1 MKSLAIKMMFPVVA
15 FVLAS
20 AGAVSTSDST
30 TKSEIASVQGFKRTA
45 PFNCQPQK
53 ICNNIGTVLCVDGT
67 DQMYAKPS
75 PASDCTEILTHKP

>member
-20 AGAVSTSDST
+20 AGAVGTNESST
-30 TKSEIASVQGFKRTA
+30 TTAMAGVQGFKRTA
-45 PFNCQPQK
+45 PFSCQPLK
-53 ICNNIGTVLCVDGT
+53 ICNNIGNILCVDGT

-75 PASDCTEILTHKP
+75 PTSDCTALLTHKP

>member
-20 AGAVSTSDST
+20 AGAVSTNGSST
-30 TKSEIASVQGFKRTA
+30 AATSAGVQGWKRTA

-53 ICNNIGTVLCVDGT
+53 ICNNIGVVLCVDGA

-75 PASDCTEILTHKP
+75 PTADCTALLTHKP

>member
-1 MKSLAIKMMFPVVA
+1 MKSLAIKMMFPAVA

-20 AGAVSTSDST
+20 AGAVSTNHSS
-30 TKSEIASVQGFKRTA
+30 SESANAAVQGFKRTA

-53 ICNNIGTVLCVDGT
+53 ICNNVGSILCVDGT

-75 PASDCTEILTHKP
+75 STSDCTALLTHKP

>member
-30 TKSEIASVQGFKRTA
+30 TNSESAGVQGFKRTA

-75 PASDCTEILTHKP
+75 PTSDCTEILTHKP

>member
-20 AGAVSTSDST
+20 AGAVSTNHST
-30 TKSEIASVQGFKRTA
+30 TKSESAGVQGWKRTA
-45 PFNCQPQK
+45 PFNCQAQK
-53 ICNNIGTVLCVDGT
+53 ICNNEGSILCVDGT

-75 PASDCTEILTHKP
+75 PTSDCTALLTHKP